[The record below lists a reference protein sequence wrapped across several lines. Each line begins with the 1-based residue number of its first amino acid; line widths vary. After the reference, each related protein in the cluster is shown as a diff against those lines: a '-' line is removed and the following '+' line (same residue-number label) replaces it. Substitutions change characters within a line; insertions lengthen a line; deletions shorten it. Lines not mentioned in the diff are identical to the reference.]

1 MAKVKLI
8 ELITELGLAENEK
21 KARALIMAGRVV
33 VNGSVVDKSGTPV
46 AEDAAVEVKGRGG
59 KYASRG
65 GEKLAPA
72 LDAFPVEVAGRVCID
87 VGASTGGFT
96 SCLLDRGAEL
106 VYALDVGTGLLAW
119 ELRNDPRVVVM
130 EGVNVRYFDGRALDP
145 KPTLLVADVSFI
157 SLTVALEK
165 LLTRLTEI
173 KDAVV
178 LIKPQFEAP
187 KKDVEPG
194 GLVTGPA
201 VIQSAIEKV
210 VNFFERVGFG
220 ARGLVES
227 PAPGPAGN
235 REFLLWTGR
244 GAVTEVTSDDLTRIL
259 ST

>member
-8 ELITELGLAENEK
+8 ELIAELGLAENEK

-59 KYASRG
+59 EYASRG
-65 GEKLAPA
+65 GEKLAAA

-96 SCLLDRGAEL
+96 SCLLDRGAKL
-106 VYALDVGTGLLAW
+106 VYALDVGKGLLAW
-119 ELRNDPRVVVM
+119 ELRNDPRVVVT

-157 SLTVALEK
+157 SLTVALKK
-165 LLTRLTEI
+165 LLTGLTEI
-173 KDAVV
+173 EDAVA

-187 KKDVEPG
+187 RADVERG
-194 GLVTGPA
+194 G
-201 VIQSAIEKV
+201 VITNPVVVQTAIEKV
-210 VNFFERVGFG
+210 VKFFERVGFG
-220 ARGLVES
+220 ARGLLES

-235 REFLLWTGR
+235 REFLLWAESGKVTG
-244 GAVTEVTSDDLTRIL
+244 VTSDDLTRIL
-259 ST
+259 SI